1 MHLAKQPDG
10 RIRYWARIPELND
23 RILRVVTLED
33 GETVLNAF
41 PDRDFVLPDAENA
54 GLS

>member
-1 MHLAKQPDG
+1 MHLAIQPDG
-10 RIRYWARIPELND
+10 RIPYRVRIPEPNN

-41 PDRDFVLPDAENA
+41 PNRDFVLPDAENA
-54 GLS
+54 